1 MPQRELQF
9 VPLHG
14 ENTADSFGQHFV
26 RVAEMRRTFRSPQI
40 INHVFGRNDTQ
51 SGIKED
57 RRMENGFVISFPR
70 GTMIPAKVD
79 KPFLVFAFF
88 DIGIQL
94 MQVERIVQEGIM
106 LVPLIQHS
114 LPTSPT
120 GNRERGREEVI
131 IGHILRHLIIVH
143 AGNHTDTSIVFIL
156 VQQLFAERE
165 KRQRGNIII
174 LQYDTFIHMREGPFL
189 GHIFRRITTV
199 ILFLIKL
206 LNFTFPVYI
215 LHNFPAS

>member
-1 MPQRELQF
+1 MAEVQIKLFERTSDLDPRMPPGHDTEHTVFVLNILDHIARMPQRELQF

-14 ENTADSFGQHFV
+14 ENTADSFGQHIV

-114 LPTSPT
+114 LPASPT
-120 GNRERGREEVI
+120 RNRERCCKEVI
-131 IGHILRHLIIVH
+131 IGHILRDFIIINTC
-143 AGNHTDTSIVFIL
+143 NHTDTSIVFIL
-156 VQQLFAERE
+156 VQHFFTKWE
-165 KRQRGNIII
+165 K
-174 LQYDTFIHMREGPFL
+174 
-189 GHIFRRITTV
+189 
-199 ILFLIKL
+199 
-206 LNFTFPVYI
+206 
-215 LHNFPAS
+215 